1 MQQST
6 TGARPLI
13 YRGAHRTNGE
23 RPSYLE
29 LIGRFTTPGYV
40 GIRRAAESPRKHRG
54 PRLTEADTVVI
65 GTVA

>member
-6 TGARPLI
+6 TATRPLI

-29 LIGRFTTPGYV
+29 LIGRFTTLGYV
-40 GIRRAAESPRKHRG
+40 GIRRAGKPSRA
-54 PRLTEADTVVI
+54 I
-65 GTVA
+65 GTVAR

>member
-6 TGARPLI
+6 TTAARPLI

-29 LIGRFTTPGYV
+29 LIGRFTTPGYA
-40 GIRRAAESPRKHRG
+40 GIRRAGKPSRA
-54 PRLTEADTVVI
+54 I
-65 GTVA
+65 GTVAR